1 MQPKFSN
8 PTNSLDIVE
17 FSFLVMDISAISRCD
32 VVSPTAHVPAMN
44 PGSYRFFVLAIF
56 AFATVSFYGSTSR
69 RSIVP
74 YIPEILTLLSCRF
87 WSARFPSFH
96 VPLSVEILVQ
106 IRILRY
112 LPTCHSCFAVS
123 PFELFFS
130 TELYCTVH
138 TVRIFDDFV
147 TDIKKR
153 IISRDARRDKR
164 KWRGCEGV
172 SRNKIGWSGR

>member
-17 FSFLVMDISAISRCD
+17 FSFLVM
-32 VVSPTAHVPAMN
+32 SPFRNIPVWCRFSDSTPAMN
-44 PGSYRFFVLAIF
+44 PGSYRFFVLVIF

-74 YIPEILTLLSCRF
+74 YIPKILTLLSCRF

-96 VPLSVEILVQ
+96 IPLSVAILVQ

-147 TDIKKR
+147 TDIKER

-164 KWRGCEGV
+164 KRRGCEGV